1 MVVQLRFSFFW
12 DVVSCHCVYG
22 AWSSETTG
30 GIKTLVINQSVMQH
44 DIPEEQ
50 RPQQDK

>member
-1 MVVQLRFSFFW
+1 MMVQLRFSFFC

-22 AWSSETTG
+22 TWSSETKQ

-44 DIPEEQ
+44 HIPEEQ